1 MIDLMGGSEHL
12 TKSYQEPNKHLFQTM
27 TKAALHADKSKTNR
41 STNTFDSGRLRAERD
56 VSFRNFV
63 GVSVCFWEKKESFI
77 HDKYVCTIPRSRER
91 PNPNCAEM
99 KTNAV

>member
-27 TKAALHADKSKTNR
+27 TKAALHADKSRTNR
-41 STNTFDSGRLRAERD
+41 STNTFDSGRLSAECD

-63 GVSVCFWEKKESFI
+63 GVSVCFWEKKESYMINTF
-77 HDKYVCTIPRSRER
+77 VS
-91 PNPNCAEM
+91 
-99 KTNAV
+99 